1 MEIKPIEIRLLSDEQ
16 LEEIRL
22 EVIKITEE
30 AMDSARRTAIQEVI
44 KGKDGSIYF
53 RYLDRVEY
61 IGR

>member
-1 MEIKPIEIRLLSDEQ
+1 
-16 LEEIRL
+16 
-22 EVIKITEE
+22 
-30 AMDSARRTAIQEVI
+30 MDSARRTAIQEVI